1 MVSMQK
7 ICLWVAISV
16 NFNFNIIYY
25 SFTFGSLC
33 FDSLYKIV
41 IEPFDYKVHIA
52 FPDNVW

>member
-1 MVSMQK
+1 MQK